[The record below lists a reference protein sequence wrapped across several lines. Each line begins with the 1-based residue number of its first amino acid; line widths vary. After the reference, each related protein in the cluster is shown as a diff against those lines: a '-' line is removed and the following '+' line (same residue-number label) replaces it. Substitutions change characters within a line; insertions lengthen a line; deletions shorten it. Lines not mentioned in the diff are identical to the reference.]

1 MSPRRRLVVAGAVLL
16 VLAVVAGGL
25 ALVLARSGGSG
36 AARPRT
42 GVPQDRPGPVL
53 LVPGYGGGTSAL
65 DRLAARLR
73 AAGRTA
79 TVVRLPGGGTGDLR
93 TQARAV
99 GVAARAALAGGAP
112 SVDVVGYSAG
122 GVVVRWW
129 VREQGGAAVTR
140 RVVTLGSP
148 HHGTDVAA
156 LAVAV
161 VGSACPT
168 ACRQLAP
175 GSALLGRLN
184 AGDETPAGPR
194 WESIW
199 TTGDELVT
207 PPDSARLAGAL
218 DVVVQ
223 EVCPGRRVGHGQL
236 PTDPAVQDLVL
247 DALGT
252 APPHRPA
259 TCPAA

>member
-1 MSPRRRLVVAGAVLL
+1 VIAAAVLVLALVGAAAAVLL
-16 VLAVVAGGL
+16 
-25 ALVLARSGGSG
+25 ARGGSDTP
-36 AARPRT
+36 AAHRV
-42 GVPQDRPGPVL
+42 GVPQDKPGPVL
-53 LVPGYGGGTSAL
+53 LVPGYGGGTTAL
-65 DRLAARLR
+65 DRLAETLR

-79 TVVRLPGGGTGDLR
+79 TVVHLPGGGTGDLR
-93 TQARAV
+93 VQARAV
-99 GVAARAALAGGAP
+99 GVAARSALAGGAP

-122 GVVVRWW
+122 GVVVRLWI
-129 VREQGGAAVTR
+129 RDDGGAKVTR

-175 GSALLGRLN
+175 GSALLVRLN
-184 AGDETPAGPR
+184 AGDETPAGPL

-207 PPDSARLAGAL
+207 PADSARLTGAL
-218 DVVVQ
+218 DVPVQ
-223 EVCPGRRVGHGQL
+223 DVCPGRQVGHGQL
-236 PTDPAVQDLVL
+236 PTDPAVQQLVL
-247 DALGT
+247 AALGT
-252 APPHRPA
+252 EPPRRPA
-259 TCPAA
+259 RCPV

>member
-1 MSPRRRLVVAGAVLL
+1 MIAAAVLVLALVGTAVAVLL
-16 VLAVVAGGL
+16 TRGGTDTPT
-25 ALVLARSGGSG
+25 AHRV
-36 AARPRT
+36 
-42 GVPQDRPGPVL
+42 GVPQDKPGPVL
-53 LVPGYGGGTSAL
+53 LVPGYGGSTASL
-65 DRLAARLR
+65 DRLAETLR

-79 TVVRLPGGGTGDLR
+79 IVVQLPGGGTGDLR
-93 TQARAV
+93 VQARAV
-99 GVAARAALAGGAP
+99 GVAARNALAAGAP

-122 GVVVRWW
+122 GVVVRLWI
-129 VREQGGAAVTR
+129 RDDGGAAVTR

-175 GSALLGRLN
+175 GSPLLERLN
-184 AGDETPAGPR
+184 TGDETPAGPR

-207 PPDSARLAGAL
+207 PADSARLTGAL

-223 EVCPGRRVGHGQL
+223 QVCPGRQVAHGQL
-236 PTDPAVQDLVL
+236 PTDPAVQLLVL
-247 DALGT
+247 AALAV

-259 TCPAA
+259 GCAA

>member
-1 MSPRRRLVVAGAVLL
+1 VIAATVLVLALLGTGLAVLL
-16 VLAVVAGGL
+16 AHHGVDTP
-25 ALVLARSGGSG
+25 
-36 AARPRT
+36 AARRI
-42 GVPQDRPGPVL
+42 GVPQDKPGPVL
-53 LVPGYGGGTSAL
+53 LVPGYGGGTAAL
-65 DRLAARLR
+65 DRLAATLR

-79 TVVRLPGGGTGDLR
+79 IVVQLPGGGTGDLR
-93 TQARAV
+93 VQARAV
-99 GVAARAALAGGAP
+99 GVAARSALAGGAP

-122 GVVVRWW
+122 GVVVRLW
-129 VREQGGAAVTR
+129 VRDDGGATVTR
-140 RVVTLGSP
+140 RVVTLGAP

-168 ACRQLAP
+168 ACRQLTP
-175 GSALLGRLN
+175 GSPLLDRLN

-207 PPDSARLAGAL
+207 PADSARLTGAL

-223 EVCPGRRVGHGQL
+223 DVCPGRQVGHGQL
-236 PTDPAVQDLVL
+236 PTDPAVQRLVL
-247 DALGT
+247 AALGT
-252 APPHRPA
+252 ALPHRPA
-259 TCPAA
+259 GCPV

>member
-1 MSPRRRLVVAGAVLL
+1 VIAAAIL
-16 VLAVVAGGL
+16 VLALIGTAVAL
-25 ALVLARSGGSG
+25 LLARAGSDTP
-36 AARPRT
+36 AAGRV
-42 GVPQDRPGPVL
+42 GVPQDKPGPVL
-53 LVPGYGGGTSAL
+53 LVPGYGGGTASL
-65 DRLAARLR
+65 DRLAETLR

-79 TVVRLPGGGTGDLR
+79 IVVHLPGGGTGDLR
-93 TQARAV
+93 VQARAV
-99 GVAARAALAGGAP
+99 GVAARSALAGGAP

-122 GVVVRWW
+122 GVVVRLW
-129 VREQGGAAVTR
+129 VRDDGGAAVTR

-175 GSALLGRLN
+175 GSPLLDRLN

-207 PPDSARLAGAL
+207 PADSARLTGAL
-218 DVVVQ
+218 DIAVQ
-223 EVCPGRRVGHGQL
+223 DLCPGRQVGHGQL
-236 PTDPAVQDLVL
+236 PTDPAVQRLVL
-247 DALGT
+247 GALGT
-252 APPHRPA
+252 ALPHRPA
-259 TCPAA
+259 GCPV

>member
-1 MSPRRRLVVAGAVLL
+1 VIAAAIL
-16 VLAVVAGGL
+16 VLA
-25 ALVLARSGGSG
+25 LVGAAVGILLARSGTDAPVAG
-36 AARPRT
+36 RV
-42 GVPQDRPGPVL
+42 GVPQDKPGPVL
-53 LVPGYGGGTSAL
+53 LVPGYGGGTTAL
-65 DRLAARLR
+65 DRLAETLR

-79 TVVRLPGGGTGDLR
+79 IVVHLPGGGTGDLR
-93 TQARAV
+93 VQARAIDV
-99 GVAARAALAGGAP
+99 VARSALAGGAP

-122 GVVVRWW
+122 GVVVRLW
-129 VREQGGAAVTR
+129 VRDDGGAQVTR

-175 GSALLGRLN
+175 GSPLLDRLN

-207 PPDSARLAGAL
+207 PADSARLTGAL
-218 DVVVQ
+218 DVPVQ
-223 EVCPGRRVGHGQL
+223 EVCPGRQVGHGQL
-236 PTDPAVQDLVL
+236 PSDPAVQQLVL
-247 DALGT
+247 AALGA

-259 TCPAA
+259 SCPL

>member
-1 MSPRRRLVVAGAVLL
+1 VIAAAIL
-16 VLAVVAGGL
+16 VLALVGTAVAV
-25 ALVLARSGGSG
+25 AL
-36 AARPRT
+36 AARTGTDTLAGHRV

-53 LVPGYGGGTSAL
+53 LVPGYGGGTTAL
-65 DRLAARLR
+65 DRLAASLR

-79 TVVRLPGGGTGDLR
+79 IVVPLPGGGTGDLR
-93 TQARAV
+93 VQARALD
-99 GVAARAALAGGAP
+99 VAARGALARGAP

-122 GVVVRWW
+122 GVVVRLWI
-129 VREQGGAAVTR
+129 RDDGGAAVTR

-175 GSALLGRLN
+175 GSPLLVRLN
-184 AGDETPAGPR
+184 AGDETPAGPL

-207 PPDSARLAGAL
+207 PADSARLTGAL
-218 DVVVQ
+218 DVPVQ
-223 EVCPGRRVGHGQL
+223 EVCPGRQVGHGQL
-236 PTDPAVQDLVL
+236 PTDPAVQQLVL
-247 DALGT
+247 AALGT

-259 TCPAA
+259 GCPV